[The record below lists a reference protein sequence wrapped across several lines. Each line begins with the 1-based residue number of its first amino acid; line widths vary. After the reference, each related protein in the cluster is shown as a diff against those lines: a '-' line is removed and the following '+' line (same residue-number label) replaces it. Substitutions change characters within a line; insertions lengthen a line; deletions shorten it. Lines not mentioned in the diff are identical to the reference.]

1 MLIINSREFR
11 ANQSKYFN
19 LAKQGEDV
27 ILKSKS
33 LGSFKL
39 QPITE
44 DDTLIRKE
52 EYYAMLDESKKQI
65 ENGQFQVL
73 TSDLKKRLFEDL

>member
-11 ANQSKYFN
+11 ANQSKYFT
-19 LAKQGEDV
+19 LAKKGEV
-27 ILKSKS
+27 IILKSKS

-44 DDTLIRKE
+44 DDTLISKE

-73 TSDLKKRLFEDL
+73 TPDLKKSLFEDI